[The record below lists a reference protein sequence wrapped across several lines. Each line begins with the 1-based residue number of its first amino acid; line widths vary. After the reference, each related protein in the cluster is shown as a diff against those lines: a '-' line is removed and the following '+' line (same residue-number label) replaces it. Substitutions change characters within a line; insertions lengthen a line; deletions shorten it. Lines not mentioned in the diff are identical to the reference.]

1 MVNVNW
7 RVLHSTMVLLVFF
20 FKVSRSCSFWIL
32 PWRSSSKFFKMY
44 YYYLI
49 VNTCIIV
56 ATELSII
63 DVANRFS
70 RLIIDILL
78 FAQESGKNDGTRNRY
93 QLKWGGVASINEGG
107 GGSKMLCPLCLSNKS
122 FFSIRALAWS
132 LCSFIHE
139 SKTTIH
145 VSSGVL
151 VLSNDV
157 TVKLVPRTSCFFML
171 DVHKNHCQHQEYQRT
186 TSV

>member
-1 MVNVNW
+1 
-7 RVLHSTMVLLVFF
+7 
-20 FKVSRSCSFWIL
+20 
-32 PWRSSSKFFKMY
+32 MY

-78 FAQESGKNDGTRNRY
+78 FAQESEKNDGTRNRY

-107 GGSKMLCPLCLSNKS
+107 GG
-122 FFSIRALAWS
+122 
-132 LCSFIHE
+132 
-139 SKTTIH
+139 
-145 VSSGVL
+145 
-151 VLSNDV
+151 
-157 TVKLVPRTSCFFML
+157 VKCY
-171 DVHKNHCQHQEYQRT
+171 VHY
-186 TSV
+186 V